1 MNPSLPVGRLGFLNP
16 FKLIGGERMGLVVQ
30 KYGGT
35 SVGDVERIRNVAR
48 RVLDTKNHGNE
59 VVVVVSAMAGET
71 DKLIRLAQQVT
82 QNPDEREMDVLIST
96 GEQVSIALLAMALK
110 ALGADSKSYLGF
122 QIKIAT
128 DSAFGKAR
136 ITGIDS
142 EKLMNDLKSG
152 RIVVVAGFQG
162 VDELTNITTLGRG
175 GSDTTAVAIAA
186 ALKADSCEIYTD
198 VDGVYT
204 TDPNICSKARKLS
217 KISYDEML
225 EMASLGSKV
234 LQIRSVE
241 FAKKYDVPIHV
252 RSSFND
258 NPGTIVCKEEKEME
272 RVVVS
277 GVTYNKNEA
286 KIEVMGLP
294 DIPGVA
300 AKLFKPI
307 ADASI
312 VVDMIIQ
319 TSSTEKGCADMAF
332 TVPKT
337 DFTKTL
343 QIVKETIKE
352 FGGKEVKFNED
363 IAKVSIVG
371 AGMRSHSNVA
381 TQMFSA
387 LAKEGVNIQM
397 ISTSEIKISC
407 IIDSKYTELAV
418 RALHDAF
425 ELDKPTI
432 AEER

>member
-1 MNPSLPVGRLGFLNP
+1 
-16 FKLIGGERMGLVVQ
+16 MGLVVQ

-35 SVGDVERIRNVAR
+35 SVGDTERIRNVAS
-48 RVLDTKNHGNE
+48 RVLRTRNQGNQ
-59 VVVVVSAMAGET
+59 VVVVVSAMSGET
-71 DKLIRLAQQVT
+71 DKLLRLAQQVT
-82 QNPDEREMDVLIST
+82 SSPDERELDVLVST
-96 GEQVSIALLAMALK
+96 GEQVTIALLAIALR
-110 ALGADSKSYLGF
+110 AMGADAKSYLGF

-142 EKLMNDLKSG
+142 EKIFNDLNQGK
-152 RIVVVAGFQG
+152 IVVVAGFQG
-162 VDELTNITTLGRG
+162 ADESDNITTLGRG
-175 GSDTTAVAIAA
+175 GSDTTGVAIAA
-186 ALKADSCEIYTD
+186 ALKADLCEIYTD

-204 TDPNICSKARKLS
+204 TDPNICSQARKLS
-217 KISYDEML
+217 RISYDEML
-225 EMASLGSKV
+225 EMASLGAKV

-258 NPGTIVCKEEKEME
+258 NPGTIVCKEDKEME

-286 KIEVMGLP
+286 KIEILHVP
-294 DIPGVA
+294 DVPGVA

-307 ADASI
+307 ADANI

-319 TSSTEKGCADMAF
+319 TSSTAKGYADLAF
-332 TVPKT
+332 TVPKS
-337 DFTKTL
+337 DFSKTL
-343 QIVKETIKE
+343 KLVHETIKTL
-352 FGGKEVKFNED
+352 GGEKVIADEN

-371 AGMRSHSNVA
+371 VGMRSHSNVA

-387 LAKEGVNIQM
+387 LAKEGINIHM

-407 IIDSKYTELAV
+407 IIDAKYTELAV

-425 ELDKPTI
+425 ELDKPVV
-432 AEER
+432 AEEKQ

>member
-1 MNPSLPVGRLGFLNP
+1 MA
-16 FKLIGGERMGLVVQ
+16 LVVQ

-35 SVGDVERIRNVAR
+35 SVGDIDRIKNVASR
-48 RVLDTKNHGNE
+48 IIRTKNRGNE

-71 DKLIRLAQQVT
+71 DKLLRLAQQVT
-82 QNPDEREMDVLIST
+82 PTPDERELDVLVST
-96 GEQVSIALLAMALK
+96 GEQVSIALLAIALK
-110 ALGADSKSYLGF
+110 NMGYDAKSYLGF

-128 DSAFGKAR
+128 DSAFGRAR
-136 ITGIDS
+136 ISSIDS
-142 EKLMNDLKSG
+142 ERILNDLKKG
-152 RIVVVAGFQG
+152 TIVVVAGFQG
-162 VDELTNITTLGRG
+162 ADEADNITTLGRG
-175 GSDTTAVAIAA
+175 GSDTTGVAVAA
-186 ALKADSCEIYTD
+186 ALKADVCEIYTD

-204 TDPNICSKARKLS
+204 TDPNICPKARKLS
-217 KISYDEML
+217 RISYDEML
-225 EMASLGSKV
+225 EMASLGTKV

-258 NPGTIVCKEEKEME
+258 NPGTIVCREDEEME

-286 KIEVMGLP
+286 KIEVMRVP
-294 DIPGVA
+294 DRPGVA
-300 AKLFKPI
+300 ARLFQPI
-307 ADASI
+307 ADANI

-319 TSSTEKGCADMAF
+319 TSSKEKGYANVAF
-332 TVPKT
+332 TVPKS
-337 DFTKTL
+337 DFAQVL
-343 QIVKETIKE
+343 QIMKDNLKEI
-352 FGGKEVKFNED
+352 GVQEVLSDEN

-371 AGMRSHSNVA
+371 VGMRSHSRVA

-387 LAKEGVNIQM
+387 LAKEGINIHM

-425 ELDKPTI
+425 DLDKPAVT
-432 AEER
+432 EEK

>member
-1 MNPSLPVGRLGFLNP
+1 MA
-16 FKLIGGERMGLVVQ
+16 LVVQ

-35 SVGDVERIRNVAR
+35 SVGDIERIKNVAR
-48 RVLDTKNHGNE
+48 RAINTRNQGHE

-82 QNPDEREMDVLIST
+82 STPDERELDVLVST
-96 GEQVSIALLAMALK
+96 GEQVSIALLTIALK
-110 ALGADSKSYLGF
+110 DMGTDAKSYLGF

-136 ITGIDS
+136 ITGI
-142 EKLMNDLKSG
+142 EPERMFNDLKNG
-152 RIVVVAGFQG
+152 RVVVVAGFQG
-162 VDELTNITTLGRG
+162 VDESDNITTLGRG

-186 ALKADSCEIYTD
+186 ALKADVCEIYTD

-204 TDPNICSKARKLS
+204 TDPNVCSKARKLS

-225 EMASLGSKV
+225 EMASLGAKV

-258 NPGTIVCKEEKEME
+258 NPGTIVCKEDEEME

-286 KIEVMGLP
+286 KIEVMRIP
-294 DIPGVA
+294 DVPGVA

-307 ADASI
+307 ADANI

-319 TSSTEKGCADMAF
+319 TSSSEKGYADVAF
-332 TVPKT
+332 TVPKS

-343 QIVKETIKE
+343 QIVKKTIKE
-352 FGGKEVKFNED
+352 LGGKEVDADEN

-371 AGMRSHSNVA
+371 VGMRSHSNIA

-387 LAKEGVNIQM
+387 LANEGINIHM

-418 RALHDAF
+418 RALHDEF
-425 ELDKPTI
+425 ELDKPTV
-432 AEER
+432 AEEQ

>member
-1 MNPSLPVGRLGFLNP
+1 MA
-16 FKLIGGERMGLVVQ
+16 LVVQ

-35 SVGDVERIRNVAR
+35 SVGDTERIKNVAR
-48 RVLDTKNHGNE
+48 RVLNTKNQGHE

-82 QNPDEREMDVLIST
+82 PNPNEREMDVLVST
-96 GEQVSIALLAMALK
+96 GEQVSIALLAIALK
-110 ALGADSKSYLGF
+110 AMGCDAKSYLGF

-128 DSAFGKAR
+128 DSAYGKAR
-136 ITGIDS
+136 ITGIES
-142 EKLMNDLKSG
+142 ERMLDDLKSG
-152 RIVVVAGFQG
+152 RVVVVAGFQG
-162 VDELTNITTLGRG
+162 VDEADNITTLGRG
-175 GSDTTAVAIAA
+175 GSDTTAVAVAA
-186 ALKADSCEIYTD
+186 ALKADVCEIYTD

-204 TDPNICSKARKLS
+204 TDPNVCSKARKLS

-225 EMASLGSKV
+225 EMASLGAKV

-241 FAKKYDVPIHV
+241 FAKKYGVPIHV

-258 NPGTIVCKEEKEME
+258 NPGTIVCEEDKEME

-286 KIEVMGLP
+286 KIEVMRLP
-294 DIPGVA
+294 DVPGVA
-300 AKLFKPI
+300 AKLFKPL
-307 ADASI
+307 ADANI

-319 TSSTEKGCADMAF
+319 TPSTEKGYADVAF
-332 TVPKT
+332 TVPKP
-337 DFTKTL
+337 DFAKTL
-343 QIVKETIKE
+343 QIIKGAIKE
-352 FGGKEVKFNED
+352 IGGKEVLADEN

-371 AGMRSHSNVA
+371 VGMRSHSSVA
-381 TQMFSA
+381 TEMFSA
-387 LAKEGVNIQM
+387 LAKEGININM

-425 ELDKPTI
+425 QLDQPLVT
-432 AEER
+432 EEK

>member
-1 MNPSLPVGRLGFLNP
+1 MA
-16 FKLIGGERMGLVVQ
+16 LVVQ

-48 RVLDTKNHGNE
+48 RILNTKNQGHQL
-59 VVVVVSAMAGET
+59 VVVVSAMAGET

-82 QNPDEREMDVLIST
+82 PVPDERELDVLVST

-110 ALGADSKSYLGF
+110 SMNCDSKSYLGF

-128 DSAFGKAR
+128 DSVFGKAR
-136 ITGIDS
+136 IASIDS
-142 EKLMNDLKSG
+142 EKMRQDLKDG
-152 RIVVVAGFQG
+152 RVVVVAGFQG
-162 VDELTNITTLGRG
+162 VDDSGSITTLGRG
-175 GSDTTAVAIAA
+175 GSDTSAVAVAA
-186 ALKADSCEIYTD
+186 ALEADVCEIFTD

-204 TDPNICSKARKLS
+204 TDPNVYSRARKLS
-217 KISYDEML
+217 RISYDEML
-225 EMASLGSKV
+225 EMASLGAKV

-241 FAKKYDVPIHV
+241 FAKKYNVPIHV

-258 NPGTIVCKEEKEME
+258 NPGTIVCKEDKEME
-272 RVVVS
+272 KVVVS

-286 KIEVMGLP
+286 KIEVMRLP
-294 DIPGVA
+294 DTPGVA

-307 ADASI
+307 ADANI

-319 TSSTEKGCADMAF
+319 TSSTEKGCADVAF

-337 DFTKTL
+337 DFAKTL
-343 QIVKETIKE
+343 QIVKETTKE

-363 IAKVSIVG
+363 IAKISIVG
-371 AGMRSHSNVA
+371 VGMRSHSNVA
-381 TQMFSA
+381 TLMFSA
-387 LAKEGVNIQM
+387 LAKDGINIHM

-425 ELDKPTI
+425 QLDQPAVT
-432 AEER
+432 EER

>member
-1 MNPSLPVGRLGFLNP
+1 MA
-16 FKLIGGERMGLVVQ
+16 LVVQ

-35 SVGDVERIRNVAR
+35 SVGDVDRIRNVAT
-48 RVLDTKNHGNE
+48 RVLKTKKEGHD

-71 DKLIRLAQQVT
+71 DKLIRLARQT
-82 QNPDEREMDVLIST
+82 TSSPDEREMDVLIST
-96 GEQVSIALLAMALK
+96 GEQVSIALLAIALK
-110 ALGADSKSYLGF
+110 AMGADAKSYLGF

-136 ITGIDS
+136 ITGIES
-142 EKLMNDLKSG
+142 EKVLNDLKKG

-162 VDELTNITTLGRG
+162 IDESENITTLGRG

-186 ALKADSCEIYTD
+186 ALKADLCEIYTD

-204 TDPNICSKARKLS
+204 TDPNICEKARKLS

-225 EMASLGSKV
+225 EMASLGAKV

-258 NPGTIVCKEEKEME
+258 NPGTIVCKEDKEME
-272 RVVVS
+272 KVVVS
-277 GVTYNKNEA
+277 GVTYNKNES
-286 KIEVMGLP
+286 KIEIMRVP
-294 DIPGVA
+294 DVPGVA

-307 ADASI
+307 ADANI

-319 TSSTEKGCADMAF
+319 TSSTEKGYADVAF
-332 TVPKT
+332 TVPKS
-337 DFTKTL
+337 DFSNTL
-343 QIVKETIKE
+343 RIVKESLKE
-352 FGGKEVKFNED
+352 IGGKEVVADEN

-371 AGMRSHSNVA
+371 VGMRSHSSVA
-381 TQMFSA
+381 AQMFSA
-387 LAKEGVNIQM
+387 LAKERINIHM

-407 IIDSKYTELAV
+407 VIDSKYTELAV

-425 ELDKPTI
+425 QLDKPFVT
-432 AEER
+432 EEK

>member
-1 MNPSLPVGRLGFLNP
+1 MA
-16 FKLIGGERMGLVVQ
+16 LVVQ

-35 SVGDVERIRNVAR
+35 SVGDIERIKNVAR
-48 RVLDTKNHGNE
+48 RVINTKKQGHE

-71 DKLIRLAQQVT
+71 DKLLRLAQQVT
-82 QNPDEREMDVLIST
+82 PNPDERELDVLVST
-96 GEQVSIALLAMALK
+96 GEQVSIALLTIALK
-110 ALGADSKSYLGF
+110 SMNYDAKSYLGF

-136 ITGIDS
+136 ITGIES
-142 EKLMNDLKSG
+142 ERILDDLKNG
-152 RIVVVAGFQG
+152 RVVVVAGFQG
-162 VDELTNITTLGRG
+162 ADEADNITTLGRG
-175 GSDTTAVAIAA
+175 GSDTTAVAVAA
-186 ALKADSCEIYTD
+186 AMKADICEIYTD

-204 TDPNICSKARKLS
+204 TDPNIYPKARKLS

-225 EMASLGSKV
+225 EMASLGAKV

-258 NPGTIVCKEEKEME
+258 NPGTIVCKEDKEME
-272 RVVVS
+272 RVIVS

-286 KIEVMGLP
+286 KIEIMRAP
-294 DIPGVA
+294 DVPGVA

-307 ADASI
+307 ADANI

-319 TSSTEKGCADMAF
+319 TSSTDKGYADVAF

-337 DFTKTL
+337 DFTKAL
-343 QIVKETIKE
+343 QIVKTTVKE
-352 FGGKEVKFNED
+352 LGGKEVVADEN

-371 AGMRSHSNVA
+371 VGMRSHSNVA
-381 TQMFSA
+381 TKMFSA
-387 LAKEGVNIQM
+387 LAGEGINIHM

-425 ELDKPTI
+425 ELDKPMI
-432 AEER
+432 AEEK

>member
-1 MNPSLPVGRLGFLNP
+1 MA
-16 FKLIGGERMGLVVQ
+16 LVVQ

-48 RVLDTKNHGNE
+48 RVLNTKNQGHE

-71 DKLIRLAQQVT
+71 DKLIRLVKQVT
-82 QNPDEREMDVLIST
+82 PNPDERETDVLIST
-96 GEQVSIALLAMALK
+96 GEQVSIALLAIALK
-110 ALGADSKSYLGF
+110 DMGADAKSYLGF

-136 ITGIDS
+136 ITGIES
-142 EKLMNDLKSG
+142 EKMLQDLKHG

-162 VDELTNITTLGRG
+162 VDESGNITTLGRG

-186 ALKADSCEIYTD
+186 AVKADVCEIYTD

-204 TDPNICSKARKLS
+204 TDPNICSKARKLP

-225 EMASLGSKV
+225 EMASLGAKV

-258 NPGTIVCKEEKEME
+258 NPGTIVCKEDEEME
-272 RVVVS
+272 KVVVS

-286 KIEVMGLP
+286 KIEVMRVP
-294 DIPGVA
+294 DVPGMA
-300 AKLFKPI
+300 AKLFQPI
-307 ADASI
+307 ADANI

-319 TSSTEKGCADMAF
+319 TSSTEKGCADVAF
-332 TVPKT
+332 TVPQS
-337 DFTKTL
+337 DFAKTL
-343 QIVKETIKE
+343 QIVKEAIKG
-352 FGGKEVKFNED
+352 FGGKEVKSNED

-371 AGMRSHSNVA
+371 VGMRSHSNVA

-387 LAKEGVNIQM
+387 LAKEGINIQM
-397 ISTSEIKISC
+397 ISSSEIKISC

-425 ELDKPTI
+425 ELDKPPIT
-432 AEER
+432 EEK

>member
-1 MNPSLPVGRLGFLNP
+1 MA
-16 FKLIGGERMGLVVQ
+16 LVVQ

-35 SVGDVERIRNVAR
+35 SVGDVERIRNVAS
-48 RVLDTKNHGNE
+48 RVLSTKKQGHD

-71 DKLIRLAQQVT
+71 DKLIRLAQQIT
-82 QNPDEREMDVLIST
+82 PTPDDRELDVLVST
-96 GEQVSIALLAMALK
+96 GEQVTIALLAITLK
-110 ALGADSKSYLGF
+110 AMGYDAKSYLGF

-128 DSAFGKAR
+128 DSVFGKAR
-136 ITGIDS
+136 ITGIES
-142 EKLMNDLKSG
+142 ERILNDLKNG
-152 RIVVVAGFQG
+152 RVVVVAGFQG
-162 VDELTNITTLGRG
+162 ADESDNITTLGRG
-175 GSDTTAVAIAA
+175 GSDTSAVAIAA
-186 ALKADSCEIYTD
+186 ALKADVCEIFTD

-204 TDPNICSKARKLS
+204 TDPNIYPKARKLS

-225 EMASLGSKV
+225 EMASLGAKV

-258 NPGTIVCKEEKEME
+258 NLGTIVCKEDKEME

-286 KIEVMGLP
+286 KIEIMRIP
-294 DIPGVA
+294 DVPGVA

-307 ADASI
+307 ADANI

-319 TSSTEKGCADMAF
+319 TSSTDKGYADVAF
-332 TVPKT
+332 TVPQT
-337 DFTKTL
+337 DFTKAL
-343 QIVKETIKE
+343 QIVKTTVKE
-352 FGGKEVKFNED
+352 LGGKEVVADKN

-371 AGMRSHSNVA
+371 VGMRSHSNVA
-381 TQMFSA
+381 TKMFSA
-387 LAKEGVNIQM
+387 LSDEGINIHM

-425 ELDKPTI
+425 DLDKPTVT
-432 AEER
+432 EER

>member
-1 MNPSLPVGRLGFLNP
+1 MA
-16 FKLIGGERMGLVVQ
+16 LVVQ

-35 SVGDVERIRNVAR
+35 SVGDVERIKNVAR
-48 RVLDTKNHGNE
+48 RVLNARKQGHQL
-59 VVVVVSAMAGET
+59 VVVVSAMAGET
-71 DKLIRLAQQVT
+71 DKLIRLAQQIAPV
-82 QNPDEREMDVLIST
+82 PDERELDVLVST

-110 ALGADSKSYLGF
+110 SMDCDSKSYLGF

-128 DSAFGKAR
+128 DSVFGKAR
-136 ITGIDS
+136 ISSIDS
-142 EKLMNDLKSG
+142 GKMLQDLKEG
-152 RIVVVAGFQG
+152 RVVVVAGFQG
-162 VDELTNITTLGRG
+162 VDDSGNITTLGRG
-175 GSDTTAVAIAA
+175 GSDTSAVAVAA
-186 ALKADSCEIYTD
+186 ALNADVCEIYTD

-204 TDPNICSKARKLS
+204 TDPNVYPRARKLS
-217 KISYDEML
+217 RISYDEML
-225 EMASLGSKV
+225 EMASLGAKV

-258 NPGTIVCKEEKEME
+258 HPGTIVCREDKEME
-272 RVVVS
+272 KVVVS

-286 KIEVMGLP
+286 KIEIMRLP

-300 AKLFKPI
+300 AQLFKPI

-319 TSSTEKGCADMAF
+319 TSSTEKGCADVAF
-332 TVPKT
+332 TVPKS
-337 DFTKTL
+337 DFAKTL
-343 QIVKETIKE
+343 QIVRANKE

-371 AGMRSHSNVA
+371 VGMRSHSSVA

-387 LAKEGVNIQM
+387 LAKEGINIHM

-425 ELDKPTI
+425 ELDKPSVT
-432 AEER
+432 EEKQ

>member
-1 MNPSLPVGRLGFLNP
+1 MA
-16 FKLIGGERMGLVVQ
+16 LVVQ

-48 RVLDTKNHGNE
+48 RVLNTKKQGHE
-59 VVVVVSAMAGET
+59 LVVVVSAMAGET
-71 DKLIRLAQQVT
+71 DKLIRLAQQITPV
-82 QNPDEREMDVLIST
+82 PDERELDVLVST

-110 ALGADSKSYLGF
+110 SMNCDSKSYLGF

-128 DSAFGKAR
+128 DSVFGKAR
-136 ITGIDS
+136 IASIDS
-142 EKLMNDLKSG
+142 EKMRQDLKDG
-152 RIVVVAGFQG
+152 RVVVVAGFQG
-162 VDELTNITTLGRG
+162 VDDSGNITTLGRG
-175 GSDTTAVAIAA
+175 GSDTSAVAVAA
-186 ALKADSCEIYTD
+186 ALEADVCEIYTD

-204 TDPNICSKARKLS
+204 TDPNVYAKARKLS
-217 KISYDEML
+217 RISYDEML
-225 EMASLGSKV
+225 EMASLGAKV
-234 LQIRSVE
+234 LQTRSVE

-258 NPGTIVCKEEKEME
+258 NPGTIVCKEDKEME
-272 RVVVS
+272 KVVVS

-286 KIEVMGLP
+286 KIEVMRLP

-307 ADASI
+307 ADANI

-319 TSSTEKGCADMAF
+319 TSSTEKGCADVAF
-332 TVPKT
+332 TVPKS
-337 DFTKTL
+337 DFAKTL
-343 QIVKETIKE
+343 QIVKETNKE

-363 IAKVSIVG
+363 IAKISIVG
-371 AGMRSHSNVA
+371 VGMRSHSSVA

-387 LAKEGVNIQM
+387 LAKEGINIHM

-425 ELDKPTI
+425 ELDKPAIT
-432 AEER
+432 EER

>member
-1 MNPSLPVGRLGFLNP
+1 MA
-16 FKLIGGERMGLVVQ
+16 LVVQ

-48 RVLDTKNHGNE
+48 RVLHTKNQGHE

-82 QNPDEREMDVLIST
+82 PNPDEREMDVLVST
-96 GEQVSIALLAMALK
+96 GEQVSIALLAIALK
-110 ALGADSKSYLGF
+110 DMGVDAKSYLGF

-136 ITGIDS
+136 ITGIES
-142 EKLMNDLKSG
+142 EKVLNDLKNG
-152 RIVVVAGFQG
+152 RVVVVAGFQG
-162 VDELTNITTLGRG
+162 MDESDNITTLGRG
-175 GSDTTAVAIAA
+175 GSDTTAVAVAA
-186 ALKADSCEIYTD
+186 ALKADACEIYTD

-217 KISYDEML
+217 RISYDEML

-234 LQIRSVE
+234 LQTRSVE

-258 NPGTIVCKEEKEME
+258 NPGTIVCKEDEEME

-286 KIEVMGLP
+286 KIEVMRLP

-307 ADASI
+307 ADANI

-319 TSSTEKGCADMAF
+319 TSSTEKGCADVAF
-332 TVPKT
+332 TVPKS

-343 QIVKETIKE
+343 QIVKDTIKE
-352 FGGKEVKFNED
+352 LGGKEVKSNED

-371 AGMRSHSNVA
+371 VGMRSHSNVA

-387 LAKEGVNIQM
+387 LAKEGINIHM

-425 ELDKPTI
+425 DLDKPTVS
-432 AEER
+432 AEK